1 MTPPEHLPKTR
12 TLWSTWNAGVLHAIR
27 ERVHQERWSRV
38 PILVGATALNSS
50 SQEWL
55 AFVLDLSDLKRVEA
69 ELHTSHEEL
78 EQESRGAHS
87 GAYRESSHSR
97 IEVEAG
103 KRKSSY
109 ECCRLACLAFRMKSV
124 AILPATARQY
134 RANSDHSENDATFSC
149 KPYRR
154 GSKSSEPAQ

>member
-1 MTPPEHLPKTR
+1 MIGYSRDDLVAGRLDWTKMTPPEHLPKDT
-12 TLWSTWNAGVLHAIR
+12 HALEQLGTQGFCTPFEKEYIKR
-27 ERVHQERWSRV
+27 DGSRV

-78 EQESRGAHS
+78 EQKVEERTQALTASLATLES
-87 GAYRESSHSR
+87 
-97 IEVEAG
+97 EVEAG

-124 AILPATARQY
+124 AILPATC
-134 RANSDHSENDATFSC
+134 TTVPG
-149 KPYRR
+149 KL
-154 GSKSSEPAQ
+154 